1 MRVYTYLQKH
11 TITDSDVY
19 FNGITIP
26 EKYEDTG
33 EFRTPQKGEK
43 YLMSVAGYGERV
55 NEMPF
60 EGREH
65 EPRII
70 LRKKKQTLANLE
82 PGFYKGKVGFI
93 ERGFFL
99 CLVRNGSKFIVQVD
113 KRNLN
118 NIVYSHNTWN
128 AEPLGVGQTIDLTP
142 IDPQTLFGDK

>member
-70 LRKKKQTLANLE
+70 LRKKKQTFADLA
-82 PGFYKGKVGFI
+82 PGIYKGVFAFEVGL
-93 ERGFFL
+93 FL
-99 CLVRNGSKFIVQVD
+99 VVIRKGEKFVVKIDNTVTCGTG
-113 KRNLN
+113 R
-118 NIVYSHNTWN
+118 YSHKTWSFYDDRFEN
-128 AEPLGVGQTIDLTP
+128 FELTP